1 VLLELLD
8 SLVKG
13 RHEEAQSSTPYDVAA
28 ELDDPAL
35 FAEVSQLFLTEMDR
49 LIVAIDAAFADS
61 DFKKLKDCVHSL
73 KGSAAMV
80 GANPMAT
87 ICKEIEA
94 AIANTSLE
102 GVRQGLAKLHSEQ
115 PHAHEVFGK
124 RPDATIAQAS

>member
-1 VLLELLD
+1 LLD

-13 RHEEAQSSTPYDVAA
+13 RPEEAQSSTPYDVAA

-35 FAEVSQLFLTEMDR
+35 FAEVSQLFLAEMDR
-49 LIVAIDAAFADS
+49 LIVAIDGAFADS
-61 DFKKLKDCVHSL
+61 DYKKLKDYVHSL

-94 AIANTSLE
+94 AIANASLD
-102 GVRQGLAKLHSEQ
+102 GVRHGITKLHAEQ
-115 PHAHEVFGK
+115 PRAHEVFGK
-124 RPDATIAQAS
+124 RSDPTIAQAS